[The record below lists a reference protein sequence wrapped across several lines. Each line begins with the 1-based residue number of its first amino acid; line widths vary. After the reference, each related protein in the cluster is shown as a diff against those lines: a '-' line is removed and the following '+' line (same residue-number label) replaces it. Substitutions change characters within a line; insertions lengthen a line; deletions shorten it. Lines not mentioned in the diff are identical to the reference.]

1 MSWKAHQTDLY
12 LSFSG
17 GGVGLI
23 AEGVRIREDSEE
35 TGLLIFSPSCKFSLT
50 FKLLRRDI
58 ELDNTP
64 RGPLVRIRFDGG
76 VLGLALRK
84 GYAFPGQLPVF
95 SPHSRRLEGYAFGGA
110 NEVDESSRRRKG
122 VAFPHSKR
130 RSRRSALIYGIV
142 IWTSMR

>member
-64 RGPLVRIRFDGG
+64 RGPLVRIGFDGG
-76 VLGLALRK
+76 VLGLSFAESLRLS
-84 GYAFPGQLPVF
+84 GPIASLF
-95 SPHSRRLEGYAFGGA
+95 SSFAPPRRLCL
-110 NEVDESSRRRKG
+110 RRRE
-122 VAFPHSKR
+122 
-130 RSRRSALIYGIV
+130 
-142 IWTSMR
+142 